1 MNLRKIMINVIIS
14 VIIGFVIINI
24 VGAFFADQ
32 GMISAIKAF
41 PKKAWL
47 VLLGLLA
54 LDYLL
59 HTFRMFF
66 VVRSLGYKLTFFQC
80 FENVF
85 LNIFFSFVTPMSI
98 GGQPFQIYHLTR
110 LGIPA
115 YEATSISI
123 SRMFVGIAIVFTVD
137 IFLIGKVLSILRG
150 TVGLTLVLIGF
161 FVTVVITI
169 LGFLVFVNKK
179 ALLNIFRFVGFIT
192 RSEKMKKKEIAAL
205 EWLDKMSQS
214 TKMLFSKSS
223 WSLILDFCLGILGSA
238 LISYQ
243 LKFAIESVSTKSLA
257 FPVFWGIMT
266 MLNTVVYYIPTPGSS
281 GGVEGFYQLV
291 YSTIYGGK
299 ASMSGII
306 VYRFVTYYLIVF
318 LGTALVWRFA
328 RFRKEIEAVEPSE
341 GTSELTE
348 PTEESTKEH
357 VDDHK

>member
-1 MNLRKIMINVIIS
+1 
-14 VIIGFVIINI
+14 
-24 VGAFFADQ
+24 
-32 GMISAIKAF
+32 
-41 PKKAWL
+41 
-47 VLLGLLA
+47 
-54 LDYLL
+54 
-59 HTFRMFF
+59 
-66 VVRSLGYKLTFFQC
+66 
-80 FENVF
+80 
-85 LNIFFSFVTPMSI
+85 MSI

-110 LGIPA
+110 LGIPT
-115 YEATSISI
+115 YEATNISI

>member
-1 MNLRKIMINVIIS
+1 MINVIIS

-115 YEATSISI
+115 YEATNISI

-137 IFLIGKVLSILRG
+137 IFLINKVLSILQG
-150 TVGLTLVLIGF
+150 TVGLTIVLIGF

-169 LGFLVFVNKK
+169 LGFLVFVNKNVLSK
-179 ALLNIFRFVGFIT
+179 IFRFIGFIT

-214 TKMLFSKSS
+214 TKVLFSKSS
-223 WSLILDFCLGILGSA
+223 WSLILDYGLGILGSA
-238 LISYQ
+238 LIAYQ
-243 LKFAIESVSTKSLA
+243 LKFAIESVSPKSLA

-291 YSTIYGGK
+291 YSKIYGGK

-306 VYRFVTYYLIVF
+306 VYRFVTYYLVIF

-328 RFRKEIEAVEPSE
+328 RFRREIEAVEPTEGSSE
-341 GTSELTE
+341 STESTEL
-348 PTEESTKEH
+348 TEESTKEH